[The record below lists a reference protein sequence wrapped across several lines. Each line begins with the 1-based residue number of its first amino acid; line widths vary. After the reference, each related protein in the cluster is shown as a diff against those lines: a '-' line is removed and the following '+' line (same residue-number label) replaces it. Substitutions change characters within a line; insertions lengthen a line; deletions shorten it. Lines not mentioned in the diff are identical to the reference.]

1 MVVLRILRIEDR
13 PARPV
18 IHLNI
23 WYGWSLLLPQ
33 APMIPSLVIEPI
45 IFVITVR
52 LLLNQPL
59 HLLLSSSTTRLRE
72 RGHIISISVIE
83 PEITPVTSHT
93 LLVNKMVTEK
103 GLTRLG

>member
-1 MVVLRILRIEDR
+1 
-13 PARPV
+13 
-18 IHLNI
+18 
-23 WYGWSLLLPQ
+23 
-33 APMIPSLVIEPI
+33 MIPSLVIEPI

-72 RGHIISISVIE
+72 RGHIISTSVIE
-83 PEITPVTSHT
+83 LEIAPVTSHT